1 MGSVIWR
8 KVTLFDEGIEVD
20 ERHMP
25 PKLTPAIINAAIDGF
40 ENQKRQIDSQIAG
53 LRGML
58 DGASSDT
65 APTTTKRKA
74 RKRILSAAARARI
87 GDAQRKRW
95 AATKRQSE
103 PAEPTAAQS
112 PRKKRKM
119 SAAGRR
125 AIAEGTRKRW
135 AAVRAAKAQAEKA
148 AIKAGRKTASKK
160 AAKRARTAAKKT
172 ALTEAMPTG
181 QAAG

>member
-1 MGSVIWR
+1 
-8 KVTLFDEGIEVD
+8 
-20 ERHMP
+20 MP
-25 PKLTPAIINAAIDGF
+25 AKLTPLIIYAAISGF
-40 ENQKRQIDSQIAG
+40 ETQKRQIDEQIAE

-58 DGASSDT
+58 DGASSET
-65 APTTTKRKA
+65 VLTTSRLDG
-74 RKRILSAAARARI
+74 RKRVLSAAARARI

-135 AAVRAAKAQAEKA
+135 AAVRAAKAQAEKPA
-148 AIKAGRKTASKK
+148 TKITRKPAVKK
-160 AAKRARTAAKKT
+160 AAKKARKSAAKKT
-172 ALTEAMPTG
+172 VP
-181 QAAG
+181 AGSTAPSQVAG